1 VHILSEKPVYNLKV
15 VLRETGIKPDVLRAW
30 ERRYGL
36 PMPQRSAGG
45 HRLYSQRDIV
55 IIKWLIARQHEGL
68 SISSAVELFREQ
80 EASSRNPLEDFGSIE
95 QPTPTQLTVFASESS
110 LEASRQKWLKAC
122 ISFNEPA
129 AEQILNQAFSLYPV
143 EMVVSQVIQLGMR
156 DLGESWF
163 NGDISVQQ
171 EHFTSAIALRRLETL
186 IAATPPP
193 TQQQTILLACPS
205 GEWHTFSLVVLN
217 LFLRR
222 KGFHVVFLG
231 ANVPNENLLETVN
244 DIQPDLTI
252 LASQQLASAANLQRT
267 ARSLSEKNLQIAF
280 GGRIFNSVTA
290 LRDRIPG
297 HFLGAT
303 IEDSLLMIDNLVRLP
318 MPLPRTQDIPSDYQ
332 KLASEF
338 TEKRG
343 LIETKTME
351 ELKRHG
357 VPTDYIATAN
367 FHLGNELASALELGS
382 IGFLTDD
389 MTWLKGLLS
398 RHNLPEEQLNPYLLT
413 YGESMRKVMNG
424 HSTLFTQWV
433 NSIV

>member
-1 VHILSEKPVYNLKV
+1 MLSEKPVYNLKV
-15 VLRETGIKPDVLRAW
+15 VLKETGIKPDVLRAW

-45 HRLYSQRDIV
+45 HRLYSQRDIA

-80 EASSRNPLEDFGSIE
+80 EASSRNPLEDFEHIE
-95 QPTPTQLTVFASESS
+95 QPAQLTIFASGST
-110 LEASRQKWLKAC
+110 LDTFRQKWLEAC

-129 AEQILNQAFSLYPV
+129 AEQNLNQAFSLYPV

-163 NGDISVQQ
+163 NGDVSVQQ

-193 TQQQTILLACPS
+193 TLQQTILLACPS

-231 ANVPNENLLETVN
+231 ANVPNENLLETVK
-244 DIQPDLTI
+244 DIRPALTI

-267 ARSLSEKNLQIAF
+267 ARSLSEKNLQVAF
-280 GGRIFNSVTA
+280 GGRVFNSVTA

-332 KLASEF
+332 ELASEF

-343 LIETKTME
+343 LIETTTME

-357 VPTDYIATAN
+357 VPMDYIATAN
-367 FHLGNELASALELGS
+367 FHLGNELVSALELGS

-389 MTWLKGLLS
+389 MVWLKGLLA
-398 RHNLPEEQLNPYLLT
+398 RHNLPEDQLNPYLIT
-413 YGESMRKVMNG
+413 YGESMQKAMNG

>member
-1 VHILSEKPVYNLKV
+1 MLSEKPVYNLKV

-45 HRLYSQRDIV
+45 HRLYSQHDIA

-80 EASSRNPLEDFGSIE
+80 EASSGNPLEYFEIIE
-95 QPTPTQLTVFASESS
+95 QPTQLTVFASGST
-110 LEASRQKWLKAC
+110 LEAFRQKWLEAC
-122 ISFNEPA
+122 TSFNESA

-156 DLGESWF
+156 DLGENWF
-163 NGDISVQQ
+163 NRDVSVQQ

-193 TQQQTILLACPS
+193 TQHQTILLACPS
-205 GEWHTFSLVVLN
+205 GEWHTFSLVILN

-231 ANVPNENLLETVN
+231 ANVPNENLLETIN
-244 DIQPDLTI
+244 DIRPALTI
-252 LASQQLASAANLQRT
+252 LASQQLASAANLQRA
-267 ARSLSEKNLQIAF
+267 ARSLSENKLQVAY
-280 GGRIFNSVTA
+280 GGRVFNSGTA
-290 LRDRIPG
+290 LRDRIPA

-318 MPLPRTQDIPSDYQ
+318 MPVPRTQDIPADYQ
-332 KLASEF
+332 ELASEF
-338 TEKRG
+338 MEKRG
-343 LIETKTME
+343 LIETTTME
-351 ELKRHG
+351 ELKLHG
-357 VPTDYIATAN
+357 VPTNYIATAN
-367 FHLGNELASALELGS
+367 FHLGNELSSALELGS

-389 MTWLKGLLS
+389 MAWLKGLLS
-398 RHNLPEEQLNPYLLT
+398 RHNLPEEQLNPYLIT
-413 YGESMRKVMNG
+413 YGESMQKVMNG
-424 HSTLFTQWV
+424 HSTLFKQWV
-433 NSIV
+433 NSIL